1 MVKAFAEAHGCTVQ
15 WARKLRK
22 RNAPEWV
29 SFCTG
34 PKETAEAEVPEVAPG
49 PENELDRAKKAMDMA
64 WVLYERAAAAAEK
77 GSRVTVDQIALN
89 RAAKEA
95 RDVYDKACR
104 QHAAAQIS
112 AGQWV
117 SVERVAAIRSAARRL
132 EAGVQKFQ
140 TVLAGK
146 LPEEMRPAFH
156 RAFESARPAWND
168 GVRAIDDYIQTLLP
182 VSC

>member
-1 MVKAFAEAHGCTVQ
+1 MVKDFAEAHGITVQ

-29 SFCTG
+29 TFCTG
-34 PKETAEAEVPEVAPG
+34 PKETAAEVPEGAPG
-49 PENELDRAKKAMDMA
+49 PENELERAKRAMDMA
-64 WVLYERAAAAAEK
+64 WVLYERSAAAAEK
-77 GSRVTVDQIALN
+77 GARVTVDQIALN

-95 RDVYDKACR
+95 RDAYDKACK

-117 SVERVAAIRSAARRL
+117 SVERVAAIRSATRRL
-132 EAGVQKFQ
+132 EDVQNFQ

-182 VSC
+182 VPC